1 MPGYTRLINA
11 FAEEISRRVV
21 QPELERLEYYTRTYA
36 EWVSGNFPRPSGGYF
51 PGGVSPVPAAAEPAA
66 AAAAEPAAASDAES
80 HDYAP
85 DEPEYVP
92 ESPVLLAP
100 AAPAAAASAAAAAY
114 PDPFHP
120 GADPTEMDNGL
131 PKFVQSAFFH
141 RGEVPC
147 MQAAGCEVCR
157 RVLAEQDEAVA
168 SKMQAELDAE
178 DGVQPAAPKRR
189 RRVRFAPDSR
199 VIVPDAPAVEPPP
212 PSYAE
217 SVAAAP
223 PPPAFDE
230 ADAAQLARAH
240 RRASRYGHDRLAK
253 RKSDAIDLTEDDE

>member
-1 MPGYTRLINA
+1 MLR
-11 FAEEISRRVV
+11 
-21 QPELERLEYYTRTYA
+21 PELEALEFYTQTYA
-36 EWVSGNFPRPSGGYF
+36 EWFQGDYRRLEGDYFGDARPAA
-51 PGGVSPVPAAAEPAA
+51 PAAAEPAA
-66 AAAAEPAAASDAES
+66 AAAAEPAAPSDAES

-168 SKMQAELDAE
+168 SKVQAELDAE
-178 DGVQPAAPKRR
+178 DGVAPAAQPAAPKRR

-217 SVAAAP
+217 SLAAAP

-230 ADAAQLARAH
+230 ADAAQLERAH
-240 RRASRYGHDRLAK
+240 RRASRYGHSRLAK